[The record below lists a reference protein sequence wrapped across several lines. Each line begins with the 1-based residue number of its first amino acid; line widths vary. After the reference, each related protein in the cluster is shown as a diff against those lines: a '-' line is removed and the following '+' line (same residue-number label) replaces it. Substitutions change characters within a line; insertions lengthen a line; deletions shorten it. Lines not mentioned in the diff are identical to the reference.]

1 MVQRNGK
8 LSAGKHNEVQAAIVH
23 NFAARFAKGSAVL
36 YIGDTANKDL
46 YVDKKKLKEL
56 GIPVNQHSKL
66 PDVIIYDQLRHW
78 LFLIEAVTSHGPVSP
93 KRIIELEEFL
103 KNCKAGKIYV
113 TAFPDF
119 AEFRKHSKSIL
130 QKLLGKQ
137 KYGWLTCLNI

>member
-1 MVQRNGK
+1 M
-8 LSAGKHNEVQAAIVH
+8 QAAIVH

-66 PDVIIYDQLRHW
+66 PDVIIYEQLRHW

-119 AEFRKHSKSIL
+119 AEFRKHSKNIAWETEV
-130 QKLLGKQ
+130 
-137 KYGWLTCLNI
+137 WLADVPEHMIHYNGDRFMGPR